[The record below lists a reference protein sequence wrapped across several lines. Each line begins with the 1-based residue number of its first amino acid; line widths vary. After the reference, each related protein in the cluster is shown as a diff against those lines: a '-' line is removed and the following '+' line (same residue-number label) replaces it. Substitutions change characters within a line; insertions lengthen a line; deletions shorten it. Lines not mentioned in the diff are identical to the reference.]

1 MLDYR
6 KLTRHGQLT
15 LPQWFRDKHHLE
27 VGALVEL
34 VEVDEGLLL
43 KPLQPGHKKSA
54 VQQIIKILDAG
65 GDKMKGM
72 TEDEL
77 MTLVGQEIKEIRLKN
92 ENRH

>member
-15 LPQWFRDKHHLE
+15 LPLWFRDKYHLE
-27 VGALVEL
+27 MGGLVEL

-43 KPLQPGHKKSA
+43 KPLQASSKKSA
-54 VQQIIKILDAG
+54 VQDIIKILDAG

-77 MTLVGQEIKEIRLKN
+77 MTLVEHEIKEIRFKN
-92 ENRH
+92 EDRH